1 MHRSDTEAQTNHA
14 IEAARQAALVDV
26 RSRLAPLASA
36 AGLAPTELDDLVL
49 VVELSERILR
59 AADPG
64 SEIAAVIRSVLEF
77 AYKTRLGVEM
87 APKGGIQ

>member
-1 MHRSDTEAQTNHA
+1 MANDA
-14 IEAARQAALVDV
+14 IEAAWQAALVEV

-49 VVELSERILR
+49 AVELSERILR

-64 SEIAAVIRSVLEF
+64 SEIAGVIRTVLEHT
-77 AYKTRLGVEM
+77 YRTRLAIEM
-87 APKGGIQ
+87 APGGRA